1 MAKKERELPKRK
13 EKDII
18 KELNALAAEI
28 TSLLE
33 NKIEFFDGVESL
45 HRDLSGS
52 ARRRLY
58 GAGVNN
64 FGFIE
69 TAFDIARDN
78 PDFTPRD
85 FDFENFRESL
95 QDFEKMRQ
103 LVFTL
108 RGFLE
113 AAEGVALLE
122 SDALYHQALDV
133 YGNLREMTRRKK
145 PRAME
150 LFAAL
155 RPFFNRPKRSG
166 DKPTD
171 KELERDFKK
180 VLHGEVSG
188 EVTVVNESPAL
199 KAGKRMVSDKV
210 GKGKR
215 IVKAA
220 GEGREAT

>member
-1 MAKKERELPKRK
+1 
-13 EKDII
+13 
-18 KELNALAAEI
+18 
-28 TSLLE
+28 
-33 NKIEFFDGVESL
+33 
-45 HRDLSGS
+45 LSGG

-78 PDFTPRD
+78 PDLTPRD
-85 FDFENFRESL
+85 FDFDNFRESL
-95 QDFEKMRQ
+95 QEFEKMRQ

-108 RGFLE
+108 RGFLNS
-113 AAEGVALLE
+113 AEGVALLE
-122 SDALYHQALDV
+122 SDALYHQALSV
-133 YGNLREMTRRKK
+133 YGCLREQTRRKK

-166 DKPTD
+166 EPTQ

-180 VLHGEVSG
+180 VLHGEAEG
-188 EVTVVNESPAL
+188 EVMVVNESPVL
-199 KAGKRMVSDKV
+199 KAGKRKVVDKV
-210 GKGKR
+210 NKGKR
-215 IVKAA
+215 AVKAA
-220 GEGREAT
+220 GEGSGEA